1 MLYQLCFFASTKN
14 FHELFDIKKDP
25 KDVIIDFEDSR
36 VADHSAIMA
45 IDNLANKYKLAGKNL
60 RLINLSEDCIEVLD
74 DAKNMIEINII
85 QDIKEND
92 TLVENHK

>member
-1 MLYQLCFFASTKN
+1 
-14 FHELFDIKKDP
+14 
-25 KDVIIDFEDSR
+25 
-36 VADHSAIMA
+36 MA
-45 IDNLANKYKLAGKNL
+45 IGNLANKYKLVGKNL

-92 TLVENHK
+92 TLVKNHK